1 MVAVLILLTAGI
13 SSSGEAVPSIQDRV
27 LQVFAS
33 HCTKC
38 HGPDVARPKG
48 QFGHVTDLQKL
59 VSGNEPK
66 VLPFNPEFSPLWKLI
81 SLGDMPPEGEPKL
94 SPSEKATVYE
104 WISSGAPTQQ
114 GPPAAVV
121 PAAPAHGFWW
131 HLLAWLGRFHVLLVH
146 FPIALLVLAGLGE
159 ALAWRRGLRE
169 PWLPV
174 RLCLVLGALGAI
186 AAASLGWL
194 HADFGGYG
202 HTQTGMLDLHRWLGT
217 MVALFSVIV
226 ALGSEREVIW
236 RERTLPTRVV
246 VLAQAGWIGIVAHL
260 GGSLVHGQHFLE
272 W

>member
-1 MVAVLILLTAGI
+1 MVAVLTLLTAGI
-13 SSSGEAVPSIQDRV
+13 SSSGEAVPSLQDRV
-27 LQVFAS
+27 LQVLAS

-38 HGPDVARPKG
+38 HGTDVARPKG
-48 QFGHVTDLQKL
+48 GFGHVTDLQKL

-94 SPSEKATVYE
+94 TPSEKATIYE
-104 WISSGAPTQQ
+104 WVSSGAPSQQ
-114 GPPAAVV
+114 GPPSVV
-121 PAAPAHGFWW
+121 APAAPDKPLDIRLFAY
-131 HLLAWLGRFHVLLVH
+131 LGRFHVLFIH

-159 ALAWRRGLRE
+159 AWAWWRGLRE

-186 AAASLGWL
+186 AAAGLGWL
-194 HADFGGYG
+194 HADVGGYG
-202 HTQTGMLDLHRWLGT
+202 RSQPDVLLLHRWLGT
-217 MVALFSVIV
+217 IVALFSLVI
-226 ALGSEREVIW
+226 ALISEREATWQV
-236 RERTLPTRVV
+236 RTWATRDA